1 MFSLPLSESL
11 SHCFFLPN
19 FHRQSTLK
27 FEFNRPICNKFTGPR
42 RCCHL
47 RFRLPYRESK
57 KNAWPAAIFNLFFL
71 EAESMSLSSQ
81 EIRELCTKQ
90 ELSLVL
96 ASQLPALEKLSSTEL
111 KKHAVNARKL
121 VDKWQD
127 LSRAQARTEGRTSG
141 SPNLDGRTHAKHDL
155 FRAALEAFE
164 ARLNSTAAK
173 PPMLASKRPVKSTV
187 RAAEAKATRQSTRKQ
202 LHATKKKINAASAAI
217 PAASVPAVTVTA
229 AKITPKKVKPKAS
242 ATKKVSTKAFA
253 TKQAL
258 VKTASARAAKRTTVS
273 VATPLKSATKK
284 KTISQVA
291 PGTAAQRV
299 TLGGKAKA
307 NRVAISNNSKI
318 VGHVSSKGK
327 RTQAKRDS
335 KGR

>member
-1 MFSLPLSESL
+1 MCRLAPPLL
-11 SHCFFLPN
+11 SFAV
-19 FHRQSTLK
+19 SITLVRVQ
-27 FEFNRPICNKFTGPR
+27 ENT
-42 RCCHL
+42 
-47 RFRLPYRESK
+47 
-57 KNAWPAAIFNLFFL
+57 WPTAIFDLFLL
-71 EAESMSLSSQ
+71 EAESMSLSLQ
-81 EIRELCTKQ
+81 EIRELCTKP

-96 ASQLPALEKLSSTEL
+96 ASQSPALENLSSTEL

-127 LSRAQARTEGRTSG
+127 LSRAQARTESRKSG
-141 SPNLDGRTHAKHDL
+141 SPSLDGRTHAKHDL
-155 FRAALEAFE
+155 FRAAMEAFE

-202 LHATKKKINAASAAI
+202 LHATKKKINAASVTI
-217 PAASVPAVTVTA
+217 PTAVVPAVTVKA
-229 AKITPKKVKPKAS
+229 VKITPTKAKPKAS
-242 ATKKVSTKAFA
+242 APKKVSANASA

-258 VKTASARAAKRTTVS
+258 VKTASARAAKRTTAS
-273 VATPLKSATKK
+273 VAAPLKPATKK
-284 KTISQVA
+284 KSTSQVA
-291 PGTAAQRV
+291 PGTAAQRA

-307 NRVAISNNSKI
+307 NRVAISNRTSKI
-318 VGHVSSKGK
+318 LGHVSAKGK